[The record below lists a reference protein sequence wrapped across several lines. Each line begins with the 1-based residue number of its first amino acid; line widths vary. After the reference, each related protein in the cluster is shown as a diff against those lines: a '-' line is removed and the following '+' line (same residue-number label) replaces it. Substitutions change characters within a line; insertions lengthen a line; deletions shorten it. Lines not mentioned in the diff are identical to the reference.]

1 MRFENLRFILDL
13 VYFLTQKLPV
23 KDTPSL
29 NYLSKCCQIKLTF
42 IEPSTE
48 IGALREDRDG
58 LTTSGQ
64 VFELKRL

>member
-1 MRFENLRFILDL
+1 LRFENLRFIMDL

-29 NYLSKCCQIKLTF
+29 NYLSKCRQIKLTF
-42 IEPSTE
+42 IDPCTE
-48 IGALREDRDG
+48 IGALREDLDG
-58 LTTSGQ
+58 LTTNSQ